1 MMKRILGVLGMFFLC
16 FILLGG
22 NVFSQEDVAEIKN
35 YSEIIRF
42 FESDSYGIGKSLGA
56 QYASVAYIPV

>member
-1 MMKRILGVLGMFFLC
+1 MMRRILGGS
-16 FILLGG
+16 
-22 NVFSQEDVAEIKN
+22 VFSQEDVAEIKN